1 MIINKSAL
9 FCLKKKKKK
18 GGILLH
24 DTNYNYN
31 CRIFNT
37 SKFIIH
43 YTSSKGIK
51 SRKQKTKRRNRKDK
65 EADIRFQINNKK
77 SFTKQSDHII
87 ILYL

>member
-9 FCLKKKKKK
+9 FCFLKK
-18 GGILLH
+18 GGILLHVH

-43 YTSSKGIK
+43 YTSSKGVK

-65 EADIRFQINNKK
+65 EADIRFQKITRRVLQNNR
-77 SFTKQSDHII
+77 TI
-87 ILYL
+87 